1 MYCIVLLSVLFI
13 SISAKFDLGMGAHC
27 DEVNERRY
35 CSEGL
40 VCHKCPN
47 QNDYTCVRCKYK
59 SKFILCK
66 THSGE

>member
-1 MYCIVLLSVLFI
+1 MGIWHHTQYEKLFFFYLL
-13 SISAKFDLGMGAHC
+13 AKFDLGMGAHC

-47 QNDYTCVRCKYK
+47 QNDYTCVRCKYW
-59 SKFILCK
+59 L
-66 THSGE
+66 